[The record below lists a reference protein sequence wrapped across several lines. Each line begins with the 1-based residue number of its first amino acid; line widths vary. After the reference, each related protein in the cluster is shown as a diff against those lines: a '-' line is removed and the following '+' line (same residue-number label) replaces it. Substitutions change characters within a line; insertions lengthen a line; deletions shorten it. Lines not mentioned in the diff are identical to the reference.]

1 MPQNRYLGIFLEIS
15 HRLVSPFLLSF
26 FYWDDQS
33 NPCELRVW
41 FIFLA
46 TPATIKLN
54 WNWSKHGVINKTS
67 DLMRLTYP
75 LPSILIA
82 FTSQSQKPILNQN
95 LKSPKANQEKSR
107 VTLHK
112 SCKRKVPHMSN
123 ENQSK
128 GKVRKLDNIMD
139 VFFSPEKR
147 LKLSL
152 ALNEINR
159 RLAGQILIWKML
171 PCETG

>member
-26 FYWDDQS
+26 FYRDDQS
-33 NPCELRVW
+33 NPWELRVW

-54 WNWSKHGVINKTS
+54 WNWSTHGVINKTS
-67 DLMRLTYP
+67 DLMRSTYP

>member
-1 MPQNRYLGIFLEIS
+1 MLKLCIACSSKVAASSRTCSCGHVFSPETRRIGGKRFSGYRLGTARRQSSGNLHERQQNGCVKAD
-15 HRLVSPFLLSF
+15 HT
-26 FYWDDQS
+26 
-33 NPCELRVW
+33 
-41 FIFLA
+41 A
-46 TPATIKLN
+46 K
-54 WNWSKHGVINKTS
+54 K
-67 DLMRLTYP
+67 
-75 LPSILIA
+75 
-82 FTSQSQKPILNQN
+82 SQKPILNQN
-95 LKSPKANQEKSR
+95 TKSPKANQEKSR

>member
-1 MPQNRYLGIFLEIS
+1 
-15 HRLVSPFLLSF
+15 
-26 FYWDDQS
+26 
-33 NPCELRVW
+33 
-41 FIFLA
+41 
-46 TPATIKLN
+46 
-54 WNWSKHGVINKTS
+54 
-67 DLMRLTYP
+67 MRSTYP
-75 LPSILIA
+75 LSSILIA

-95 LKSPKANQEKSR
+95 TKSPKANQEKSR

-112 SCKRKVPHMSN
+112 SCKRKVPHMSAN

>member
-1 MPQNRYLGIFLEIS
+1 MFENPRRGRQARNFTTNVPKILDLKSSSKQIFSEDWRWVPL
-15 HRLVSPFLLSF
+15 
-26 FYWDDQS
+26 
-33 NPCELRVW
+33 
-41 FIFLA
+41 
-46 TPATIKLN
+46 
-54 WNWSKHGVINKTS
+54 HGVINKTS
-67 DLMRLTYP
+67 DLMRSTYP

-95 LKSPKANQEKSR
+95 TKSPKANQEKSR